1 MMIYLSP
8 CAILLAD
15 IDRPSVPVALIHH
28 HLLCVLVAVGEHA
41 LGKVKVK
48 REFFLLWTTNN

>member
-28 HLLCVLVAVGEHA
+28 HLLCVLVAVSEHA

-48 REFFLLWTTNN
+48 

>member
-15 IDRPSVPVALIHH
+15 IDRSSVPVALIHH
-28 HLLCVLVAVGEHA
+28 HLLCVLVAVAEHA
-41 LGKVKVK
+41 LKVEV
-48 REFFLLWTTNN
+48 EQEQMAS